1 MSEQLKNTLT
11 ALLILVM
18 VVTTVVTLV
27 VTMPNLAGIER
38 VVYGDSSIDKESIE
52 EKLTTTSKSTT
63 GYDKVTENNVKTTQ
77 QVQTTTTYKEISEA
91 EKMQNGGVNI
101 NTATKEEL
109 MRVPGIGEVYA
120 DRIIA
125 YREQYGNFE
134 TLNELTNIK
143 GIGEKRL
150 EKWSTYLIIS

>member
-1 MSEQLKNTLT
+1 
-11 ALLILVM
+11 
-18 VVTTVVTLV
+18 
-27 VTMPNLAGIER
+27 
-38 VVYGDSSIDKESIE
+38 
-52 EKLTTTSKSTT
+52 
-63 GYDKVTENNVKTTQ
+63 
-77 QVQTTTTYKEISEA
+77 
-91 EKMQNGGVNI
+91 
-101 NTATKEEL
+101 